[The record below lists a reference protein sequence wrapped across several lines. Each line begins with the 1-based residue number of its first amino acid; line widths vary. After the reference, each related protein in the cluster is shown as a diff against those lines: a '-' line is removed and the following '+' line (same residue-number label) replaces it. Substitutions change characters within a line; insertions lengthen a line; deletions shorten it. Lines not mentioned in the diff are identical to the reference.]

1 MDSQPPSRRPASI
14 PAATSI
20 FPSGTVHGTVTADD
34 GTRLFVE
41 SRDGE
46 FAADAPRLF
55 LCDGIL
61 CDGFIWKYAWDELAT
76 LGPITHWHYRGHGRS
91 APPADPDKIS
101 VEQHAADLMRVRES
115 VGNPPA
121 ILVGHSMGCQVILES
136 YRQNPENVRALV
148 LICGTFGKVTATFRG
163 LPILDLVLPKLVDTV
178 LKHEELARAVWTRI
192 SPEMVLK
199 LALRAGDL
207 DPDKVRSEDML
218 PYLKHMT
225 HVDLPMFLKMLR
237 AAGEHSAE
245 AWLGDIKVPTL
256 IIAGERD
263 TFTPAFLARGMAAAI
278 PESELVV
285 VERGSHVVPIE
296 QPEMVNTRLV
306 EFVRSRVL
314 A

>member
-1 MDSQPPSRRPASI
+1 MPSHPPSRPATA
-14 PAATSI
+14 PPPTSI
-20 FPSGTVHGTVTADD
+20 FPAGTAPGTVMADD

-41 SRDGE
+41 SRDGD

-61 CDGFIWKYAWDELAT
+61 CDGFIWKYAWDELAA

-91 APPADPDKIS
+91 APPADPEKIS

-136 YRQNPENVRALV
+136 YRRNPENVKALV

-163 LPILDLVLPKLVDTV
+163 LPILDMVLPKLVDTV

-192 SPEMVLK
+192 PPDMVLK

-207 DPDKVRSEDML
+207 DPDKVRAEDIL

-245 AWLGDIKVPTL
+245 SWLGDIKVPTL

-263 TFTPAFLARGMAAAI
+263 TFTPAFLAHGMAAAI
-278 PESELVV
+278 PGSELVV
-285 VERGSHVVPIE
+285 VDRGSHVVPIE

>member
-1 MDSQPPSRRPASI
+1 MGSHPPSRPASI
-14 PAATSI
+14 PPTTSI
-20 FPSGTVHGTVTADD
+20 FPAGTVHGAVTADD

-41 SRDGE
+41 SRDGD
-46 FAADAPRLF
+46 FAKDAPRLF

-61 CDGFIWKYAWDELAT
+61 CDGFIWKYAWDELAS

-91 APPADPDKIS
+91 APPADPEKIS

-178 LKHEELARAVWTRI
+178 LRHEELARAVWTRI
-192 SPEMVLK
+192 PPDMVLK

-207 DPDKVRSEDML
+207 DPDKVRSEDIL

-245 AWLGDIKVPTL
+245 AWLGDVKVPTL

-296 QPEMVNTRLV
+296 QPEIVNTRLV

>member
-1 MDSQPPSRRPASI
+1 MDSHPPSRP
-14 PAATSI
+14 PTLPPPTSI
-20 FPSGTVHGTVTADD
+20 FPAGTTPGTVMAND

-41 SRDGE
+41 SRGGD

-61 CDGFIWKYAWDELAT
+61 CDGFIWKYAWDQLAT
-76 LGPITHWHYRGHGRS
+76 LGPVTHWHYRGHGRS
-91 APPADPDKIS
+91 APPADPERIS

-136 YRQNPENVRALV
+136 YRQNPENVRALI

-163 LPILDLVLPKLVDTV
+163 LPILDMVLPKLVDTV

-192 SPEMVLK
+192 PPDMVLK

-207 DPDKVRSEDML
+207 DPEKVRAEDML

-245 AWLGDIKVPTL
+245 PWLGEIKVPTL

-278 PESELVV
+278 PESELMVV
-285 VERGSHVVPIE
+285 DHGSHVVPIE
-296 QPEMVNTRLV
+296 QPEMVNMRIV
-306 EFVRSRVL
+306 DFVRSRVL